1 MNQPRLE
8 DLAQMGDDDILQ
20 LFAALP
26 PEHEDFE
33 SALLPFYRYLVRE
46 VKREKNTDRKSN
58 LQKLLLEID
67 SLREWLYGGNAE
79 PFMAAKLFFEFA
91 LRVTAHI
98 APIKFSAKRIKER
111 WSDNRPTRYAKALT
125 WIEIKI
131 INGDIKAGKTHVDL
145 VNEALERD
153 KKNWEPGRKYQP
165 LGKTHLNA
173 EVKNLLRNKL
183 NRPDLIRGGD
193 GKKKD

>member
-33 SALLPFYRYLVRE
+33 LALLPFYRYLVNE
-46 VKREKNTDRKSN
+46 VKSEKSPEKKAN
-58 LQKLLLEID
+58 LRKLLTEIE
-67 SLREWLYGGNAE
+67 SLRDWLCAGNAE

-98 APIKFSAKRIKER
+98 APIKFRGAMRDAR
-111 WSDNRPTRYAKALT
+111 WPNLEQRYANALN
-125 WIEIKI
+125 WVEIRV

-153 KKNWEPGRKYQP
+153 KKSWEPGRKYQP